1 MTRRCLTV
9 FLCSIVLLAAGCSGG
24 NEPRSIG
31 ASPTSPS
38 ALGALTSA
46 LETAERLG
54 PAVSGPTATTG
65 TRPEVLDFRR
75 ALETKYQTDL
85 RRSASSSF
93 VDIEGDAVWMSEYI
107 RYRLSGCGHADAVQ
121 RVMAMIDGNPP
132 GAECGLS
139 PTGLIAFPPRNEVF
153 AFRQLLEARY
163 QQMGRSLAPTF
174 VDIEGSGIWIQQ
186 YMYHRANACGHAQA
200 QEKVFAE
207 IDGRGVQAVCYVPPA
222 CSFYFWQTNYVQVSG
237 AGASNTAEVLRYTG
251 TDACSWTAASDSS
264 WLTITSGTS
273 GKDRDLIQYTAA
285 PNTGGA
291 RTGKIRVSWEG
302 GSAVLEVFQ
311 PERFFT
317 IDVYMF
323 DLKESV
329 NPTTVCLVKNV
340 GGGPTTCSFRADPHF
355 NEAPTNIAWSG
366 VYEYYGTVKNQN
378 ASGAANTFSFQES
391 CNAAAPA
398 GGEDR
403 SITMTVTATEVGGA
417 THSVVI
423 GFVLRV
429 YPC

>member
-1 MTRRCLTV
+1 MTRRLTV
-9 FLCSIVLLAAGCSGG
+9 FLCSVAILTAACSGG
-24 NEPRSIG
+24 NERRAIG
-31 ASPTSPS
+31 ATPTSPS
-38 ALGALTSA
+38 AVTASA

-54 PAVSGPTATTG
+54 PSTSGPMVTTG
-65 TRPEVLDFRR
+65 TRPEVLDFRK
-75 ALETKYQTDL
+75 ALETKYQVGL

-107 RYRLSGCGHADAVQ
+107 RYRLSGCAHGEAVQ
-121 RVMAMIDGNPP
+121 RVMSMIDGNPP
-132 GAECGLS
+132 GAECGAS

-153 AFRQLLEARY
+153 AFRQQLETRY

-207 IDGRGVQAVCYVPPA
+207 IDGAGVQAVCYVPPA
-222 CSFYFWQTNYVQVSG
+222 CTFYFWQTNHVQVSG
-237 AGASNTAEVLRYTG
+237 AGGPFTAEVLRYTG
-251 TDACSWTAASDSS
+251 TDACSWTATSDSS
-264 WLTITSGTS
+264 WLTITSGST
-273 GKDRDLIQYTAA
+273 GKDRGVINYSVAQ
-285 PNTGGA
+285 NSGGG

-302 GSAVLEVFQ
+302 GSADLEVFQ
-311 PERFFT
+311 QDRVVSV
-317 IDVYMF
+317 DVLMF
-323 DLKESV
+323 DLKESTD
-329 NPTTVCLVKNV
+329 PTTVCLVKNV
-340 GGGPTTCSFRADPHF
+340 GGGPTTCSFRADPHT
-355 NEAPTNIAWSG
+355 NEAPTNIAWSA

-378 ASGAANTFSFQES
+378 ASGTGNTFSFQES

-403 SITMTVTATEVGGA
+403 SITMTVTVTEVGGNVQ
-417 THSVVI
+417 TVVI
-423 GFVLRV
+423 GFVMRV